1 MAHGGALFRWTKSR
15 SVDVPGDDSVDRV
28 ALLLRL
34 LIASA
39 IVVFL
44 FGIPM
49 SDLAAMALD
58 DAGIR
63 IPGVS
68 NLALIVMMLVA
79 LWAFAFVVFA
89 FFALRKRRKP
99 RQEGFDVL
107 PPSKK

>member
-1 MAHGGALFRWTKSR
+1 MFRWTKSR
-15 SVDVPGDDSVDRV
+15 FVDVPRDDSVDRV
-28 ALLLRL
+28 AVLLRL

-39 IVVFL
+39 VVMFL
-44 FGIPM
+44 FGIPI
-49 SDLAAMALD
+49 SDLAAIVLD
-58 DAGIR
+58 DARVR

-79 LWAFAFVVFA
+79 LWAFAFVVFML
-89 FFALRKRRKP
+89 FALRKRSKP

>member
-1 MAHGGALFRWTKSR
+1 VFRWTKSG
-15 SVDVPGDDSVDRV
+15 SADLPEDHSVDRV

-39 IVVFL
+39 VIVFL

-49 SDLAAMALD
+49 SDLAATALD
-58 DAGIR
+58 DAGVQ
-63 IPGVS
+63 IPCVS

-79 LWAFAFVVFA
+79 LWGSVLVVFTL
-89 FFALRKRRKP
+89 FALRKRRKP
-99 RQEGFDVL
+99 RQQGFDVL

>member
-1 MAHGGALFRWTKSR
+1 LFRWTKSR
-15 SVDVPGDDSVDRV
+15 FVDVPRDDSVDRV
-28 ALLLRL
+28 AVLLRL

-68 NLALIVMMLVA
+68 NLVLIVLMLTA
-79 LWAFAFVVFA
+79 LWGSVCVVFTL
-89 FFALRKRRKP
+89 FALRKRRKP

>member
-1 MAHGGALFRWTKSR
+1 MFRWTKTR
-15 SVDVPGDDSVDRV
+15 SVDLPGDDPIDRI

-39 IVVFL
+39 VVMFL
-44 FGIPM
+44 FGIPI
-49 SDLAAMALD
+49 SDLAAIVLD
-58 DAGIR
+58 NAGVR

-79 LWAFAFVVFA
+79 LWAFAFVVFTLL
-89 FFALRKRRKP
+89 ALRKRRKP

-107 PPSKK
+107 PPKSK

>member
-1 MAHGGALFRWTKSR
+1 MFRWTKSR
-15 SVDVPGDDSVDRV
+15 SVDLSGDDSADRV

-39 IVVFL
+39 VVMFL
-44 FGIPM
+44 FGIPI
-49 SDLAAMALD
+49 SDLAAIILD
-58 DAGIR
+58 EAGVR

-79 LWAFAFVVFA
+79 LWAFAFVVFTI
-89 FFALRKRRKP
+89 FALRKRRKP

-107 PPSKK
+107 PPKSK